1 MSNLKIYTELKCRYL
16 INFLFINTKN
26 EDDYLK
32 YNQYYLGL
40 LKGEDYNNNYSE
52 LLSLIKPYGFSSESA
67 DYLLDKENYKD
78 IFFEFFNIRKIDI
91 NYFHNLNS
99 FINRVFI
106 SMNLKDINLLLSEA
120 ESYLMVFDS
129 NIISETKK
137 INLNLKKINLLNLLN
152 LEFNYQISYF
162 LYYKKDLSDFDY
174 SFNEIKEC
182 LINNCFLIREIIK
195 NNEFSIFN
203 ISLNSVSQ
211 TKKATFS
218 NENKVRGRDEVINFL
233 KKYLLQRNIIDS
245 KNTLIDLS
253 KKAVSE
259 TIKLYQEQH
268 RIELERR
275 NLNKVLERWLANSF
289 LNFKE
294 AKGIKVNNKVL
305 PYIYF
310 LKSII

>member
-1 MSNLKIYTELKCRYL
+1 MNNLEIYTELECRYL
-16 INFLFINTKN
+16 LNFLFISVRD
-26 EDDYLK
+26 EGSYLK
-32 YNQYYLGL
+32 INEYYKGL
-40 LKGEDYNNNYSE
+40 LRSENYDNNYSE
-52 LLSLIKPYGFSSESA
+52 LLMLIKPYDFPSETT
-67 DYLLDKENYKD
+67 DYLLNKEDYED
-78 IFFEFFNIRKIDI
+78 IFFEWFNIRKIDI

-99 FINRVFI
+99 LINRVFI

-162 LYYKKDLSDFDY
+162 LYYKKDLNNFDY
-174 SFNEIKEC
+174 FSNEIKEC
-182 LINNCFLIREIIK
+182 LVNNCFLIREILK

-245 KNTLIDLS
+245 KSTLIDLS

-275 NLNKVLERWLANSF
+275 YLNKILERWLANNF

>member
-211 TKKATFS
+211 TGFVAQT
-218 NENKVRGRDEVINFL
+218 
-233 KKYLLQRNIIDS
+233 
-245 KNTLIDLS
+245 
-253 KKAVSE
+253 
-259 TIKLYQEQH
+259 
-268 RIELERR
+268 
-275 NLNKVLERWLANSF
+275 
-289 LNFKE
+289 
-294 AKGIKVNNKVL
+294 
-305 PYIYF
+305 
-310 LKSII
+310 